1 MIVDKSRASHCVCVL
16 HNQCPSAGGYVI
28 HVEVTLIEKKPYQI
42 TQDCFNKTEKGFFQ
56 LKIQKGI
63 HKKRLFYIEIKFQ
76 HACWALWA

>member
-42 TQDCFNKTEKGFFQ
+42 TQDCFVKTEEGFFQ

-63 HKKRLFYIEIKFQ
+63 LSIYIQ
-76 HACWALWA
+76 VP